1 MKAPLLDLE
10 PVHTPIRDE
19 LRQAVLRVLDSNQYI
34 GGPELETFER
44 EICAYCGVKHAAGVS
59 SGTDAL
65 LISLMALNIGPGDEV
80 IVPSY
85 TFFSTAGSVSRLGA
99 KPIFCDINPITFNID
114 LEKASKL
121 ISSRTKAII
130 PVHLFGQTVAMREI
144 IQISQDNGLHVVE
157 DAAQAIGAKYANK
170 MAGSIGTFGCLSFFP
185 SKNLGGIGDGGLVMT
200 NDGNLYELL
209 LSLRQH
215 GATQRYYHSR
225 IGGNFRMDAI
235 QAAALRIKLHHLDE
249 WTKIRRAN
257 AAYYL
262 DSLKDLEIQGYIQLP
277 VEVPENFHVYN
288 QFVIRA
294 VNRDALQ
301 QYMGDHGI
309 GTAIYYPLPLHLQE
323 CFKESG
329 LKRGDLPESEK
340 AAEQTLALPI
350 FPGLTDEQMN
360 LVVEIMRQFYA
371 SL

>member
-10 PVHTPIRDE
+10 PIHTPIRDE
-19 LRQAVLRVLDSNQYI
+19 LRQAVLRVLDSNHYI
-34 GGPELETFER
+34 GGPELENFER
-44 EICAYCGVKHAAGVS
+44 EISAYCGVKHAAGVS

-99 KPIFCDINPITFNID
+99 KPIFCDINPITYNID
-114 LEKASKL
+114 MEKASKL

-130 PVHLFGQTVAMREI
+130 PVHLFGQTVAMPEI

-157 DAAQAIGAKYANK
+157 DAAQAVGAKYKNQ

-262 DSLKDLEIQGYIQLP
+262 DRLKDLEIQRYIQLP
-277 VEVPENFHVYN
+277 VEFPENFHVYN
-288 QFVIRA
+288 QFVIRT

-323 CFKESG
+323 CFRESG
-329 LKRGDLPESEK
+329 LNRGDLPESEK

-350 FPGLTDEQMN
+350 FPGLTNEQMN
-360 LVVEIMRQFYA
+360 IVVETMRRFYA
-371 SL
+371 SV

>member
-10 PVHTPIRDE
+10 PIHSPIRDE
-19 LRQAVLRVLDSNQYI
+19 LRQAVLKVLDSNQYI
-34 GGPELETFER
+34 GGPELENFER
-44 EICAYCGVKHAAGVS
+44 EISSYCGVNYSVGVS

-65 LISLMALNIGPGDEV
+65 LISLMALNIAPDDEV

-85 TFFSTAGSVSRLGA
+85 TFFSTAGSVARLGA
-99 KPIFCDINPITFNID
+99 KPVFCDIDPTTFNID
-114 LEKASKL
+114 LVKASKL
-121 ISSRTKAII
+121 ISPNTKAII

-144 IQISQDNGLHVVE
+144 SRIADDNGLYVIE
-157 DAAQAIGAKYANK
+157 DAAQAVGAQYTNR
-170 MAGSIGTFGCLSFFP
+170 MAGSMGTFGCLSFFP

-200 NDGNLYELL
+200 NDGQLYELL

-215 GATQRYYHSR
+215 GATQRYYHNR

-235 QAAALRIKLHHLDE
+235 QAAALRIKLRHLDE
-249 WTKIRRAN
+249 WTKTRRTN

-262 DSLKDLEIQGYIQLP
+262 DGLKDLEAQGYIQLP
-277 VEVPENFHVYN
+277 VEVPGNFHVYN

-294 VNRDALQ
+294 ANRDALQ
-301 QYMGDHGI
+301 RYMGERGV

-323 CFKESG
+323 CFKSLG

-340 AAEQTLALPI
+340 AAEETLALPI
-350 FPGLTDEQMN
+350 FPGLTNEQMS
-360 LVVEIMRQFYA
+360 LVVEIVRQFYA
-371 SL
+371 SV